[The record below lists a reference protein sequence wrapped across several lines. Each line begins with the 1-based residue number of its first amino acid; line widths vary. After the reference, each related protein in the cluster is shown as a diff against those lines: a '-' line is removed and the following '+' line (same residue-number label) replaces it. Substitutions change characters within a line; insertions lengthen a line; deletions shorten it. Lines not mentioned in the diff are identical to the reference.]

1 VISLTDFFA
10 AASRHHNDVILLLT
24 LFQQD
29 SAPAHRAAHVQQLN
43 CCIKKRQTFL
53 RPTLT
58 NSWDL
63 SPVEYKIWVVMQH
76 RVYPRQIHSVGKF
89 GGLSVPGAVLN
100 SHILT
105 RLLTSDE
112 KDIKCVSMLNLQ
124 SLCCPYLL
132 HSMWLVWLLHLYEI
146 MPATL
151 ANTLLFILQGSA
163 LADLRYGGRF

>member
-1 VISLTDFFA
+1 MISLTDFFA

-112 KDIKCVSMLNLQ
+112 KDIKCVSMLNEVILSTACELTIFMLSISVTFNVTCLTVA
-124 SLCCPYLL
+124 SLRNHASNAGQYIVV
-132 HSMWLVWLLHLYEI
+132 HF
-146 MPATL
+146 T
-151 ANTLLFILQGSA
+151 
-163 LADLRYGGRF
+163 R